1 MTLLATYRKQVQTVR
16 YESLCVLYLL
26 LRVGVEVSRG
36 GVLDFLVLFGGT
48 EFEFEFESQF

>member
-1 MTLLATYRKQVQTVR
+1 MQVQTVR
-16 YESLCVLYLL
+16 YESLYVLYFL